1 MTKNIAAGYKL
12 QAGRVG
18 GWAEGGWRHP
28 IQDAG
33 FRIQGKALEWAD
45 RLAY

>member
-1 MTKNIAAGYKL
+1 MTKKHSCRL
-12 QAGRVG
+12 QAASGKL
-18 GWAEGGWRHP
+18 AEGGWRHP

>member
-12 QAGRVG
+12 QAGRAG